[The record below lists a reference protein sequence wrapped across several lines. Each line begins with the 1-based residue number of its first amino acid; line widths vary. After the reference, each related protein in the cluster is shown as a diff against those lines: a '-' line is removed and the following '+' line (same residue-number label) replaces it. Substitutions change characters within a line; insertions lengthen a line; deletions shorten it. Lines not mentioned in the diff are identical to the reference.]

1 MIWIYIAIFLIIL
14 FFLFGY
20 IREIYTPKFTPSK
33 EIIKKVDEI
42 LKNPINVAIDL
53 LKKEV
58 KIARISD
65 KYYIYLHLAFLYM
78 EIGKFE
84 KALRLS
90 RSLIVGAYID
100 ESIRNRAIIL
110 VGEIY
115 LKLNRIKEGLEF
127 LLEHKIND
135 KNYYFLIAK
144 FYEQLKDYKN
154 SAYYYKKIIHNLEK
168 EQFSNILSK
177 LSISAIRNGELEIG
191 KKLISE
197 ASKVYENG
205 FLILARG
212 AYQFYNGNLNIAIE
226 LFKDGLIKSPNLYSY
241 IKDELKEAYFEVGNY
256 NEFLDFLR
264 NLENPIAKLDYIR
277 ILYNMG
283 EFEKARD
290 YFYENK
296 EIFLSNISLLSKA
309 YEIIKDEQ
317 IIKEILNISK
327 NLNFYK
333 CNSCNKEF
341 NNFYIEC
348 PNCYR
353 VGTLNVIYK
362 KTSKSLEDIK
372 SQIIEEYIEWEK

>member
-58 KIARISD
+58 KIARISE
-65 KYYIYLHLAFLYM
+65 KNYIYLHLAFLYM

-168 EQFSNILSK
+168 EQK
-177 LSISAIRNGELEIG
+177 
-191 KKLISE
+191 
-197 ASKVYENG
+197 
-205 FLILARG
+205 
-212 AYQFYNGNLNIAIE
+212 
-226 LFKDGLIKSPNLYSY
+226 
-241 IKDELKEAYFEVGNY
+241 
-256 NEFLDFLR
+256 FLDLCNFL
-264 NLENPIAKLDYIR
+264 
-277 ILYNMG
+277 
-283 EFEKARD
+283 
-290 YFYENK
+290 FY
-296 EIFLSNISLLSKA
+296 
-309 YEIIKDEQ
+309 
-317 IIKEILNISK
+317 
-327 NLNFYK
+327 
-333 CNSCNKEF
+333 
-341 NNFYIEC
+341 
-348 PNCYR
+348 
-353 VGTLNVIYK
+353 YK
-362 KTSKSLEDIK
+362 KT
-372 SQIIEEYIEWEK
+372 QNR

>member
-1 MIWIYIAIFLIIL
+1 MIWIYIAILLIIL

-33 EIIKKVDEI
+33 EIIKKVNEI
-42 LKNPINVAIDL
+42 LKNPVNVAIDL
-53 LKKEV
+53 LKEEV

-78 EIGKFE
+78 EIGKIE

-100 ESIRNRAIIL
+100 ETIRNRAIIL
-110 VGEIY
+110 VGELY
-115 LKLNRIKEGLEF
+115 LKLNKIKEGLEF

-154 SAYYYKKIIHNLEK
+154 SAYYYKKIINNLEK

-177 LSISAIRNGELEIG
+177 LSISAIRNGEFEIG
-191 KKLISE
+191 KKLIAE
-197 ASKVYENG
+197 ASKIYENG
-205 FLILARG
+205 FLVLARG
-212 AYQFYNGNLNIAIE
+212 IYQFYSGNLKNAIE
-226 LFKDGLIKSPNLYSY
+226 LLKDGLFKSPNLYSY

-256 NEFLDFLR
+256 NEFLEFLK

-296 EIFLSNISLLSKA
+296 EIFLSNISLLSRV

-333 CNSCNKEF
+333 CSSCNKEF
-341 NNFYIEC
+341 NSFYIEC

-353 VGTLNVIYK
+353 IGTLNVIYRK
-362 KTSKSLEDIK
+362 EPKLFEEMK
-372 SQIIEEYIEWEK
+372 SQIIEEYIE

>member
-1 MIWIYIAIFLIIL
+1 MIWIYIAILLIIL
-14 FFLFGY
+14 FFLFGFL
-20 IREIYTPKFTPSK
+20 REIYTPKFTPSK

-53 LKKEV
+53 LKEEV
-58 KIARISD
+58 KTSRISD
-65 KYYIYLHLAFLYM
+65 KYYIYLHLAFLYI
-78 EIGKFE
+78 EIGKIE

-100 ESIRNRAIIL
+100 ENIRNRAIIL

-154 SAYYYKKIIHNLEK
+154 SAYYYKKIINNLEK

-177 LSISAIRNGELEIG
+177 LSISAIRNGDLETGRKI
-191 KKLISE
+191 IAE
-197 ASKVYENG
+197 ASKIYENG

-212 AYQFYNGNLNIAIE
+212 IYQFYNGNLEIAIE

-241 IKDELKEAYFEVGNY
+241 IKDELKEAYFEFGNY
-256 NEFLDFLR
+256 NELLEFLK

-283 EFEKARD
+283 EFERARD

-296 EIFLSNISLLSKA
+296 EIFLYNISLLSKA

-327 NLNFYK
+327 SLNFYK
-333 CNSCNKEF
+333 CDSCNKEF
-341 NNFYIEC
+341 NSFYIEC

-353 VGTLNVIYK
+353 VGTLSVIYK
-362 KTSKSLEDIK
+362 KTSKSIEDIK
-372 SQIIEEYIEWEK
+372 FQIIEEYIE

>member
-1 MIWIYIAIFLIIL
+1 MIWIYIAILLIIL

-42 LKNPINVAIDL
+42 LKNPVNVAIDL
-53 LKKEV
+53 LKEEV

-65 KYYIYLHLAFLYM
+65 KYYIYLHLAFLY
-78 EIGKFE
+78 IDVGRIE

-100 ESIRNRAIIL
+100 ETIRNRAIIL
-110 VGEIY
+110 VGELY
-115 LKLNRIKEGLEF
+115 LKLNKIKEGLEF

-154 SAYYYKKIIHNLEK
+154 SAYYYKKIINNLEK

-191 KKLISE
+191 KKLIAE
-197 ASKVYENG
+197 ASKIYENG
-205 FLILARG
+205 FLVLARG
-212 AYQFYNGNLNIAIE
+212 TYQFYNGNLKTAID
-226 LFKDGLIKSPNLYSY
+226 LFKDGLLKSPNLYSY

-256 NEFLDFLR
+256 NEFLEFLK

-296 EIFLSNISLLSKA
+296 EIFLSNISLLSRV

-317 IIKEILNISK
+317 VIKEILNISK

-333 CNSCNKEF
+333 CSSCNKEF
-341 NNFYIEC
+341 NSFYIEC

-362 KTSKSLEDIK
+362 KAPKLFEEMK
-372 SQIIEEYIEWEK
+372 SQIIEEYIE

>member
-1 MIWIYIAIFLIIL
+1 MIWIYIALFLIIL

-33 EIIKKVDEI
+33 EIIKKVEQI

-53 LKKEV
+53 LKEEV
-58 KIARISD
+58 KSAKISD

-78 EIGKFE
+78 EIGKIE

-100 ESIRNRAIIL
+100 ESIKNRAIIL
-110 VGEIY
+110 VGELY

-127 LLEHKIND
+127 LLEHKIDD

-191 KKLISE
+191 KKLIAE
-197 ASKVYENG
+197 ASKIYEDG
-205 FLILARG
+205 FSILGMAI
-212 AYQFYNGNLNIAIE
+212 YQFYNGNFQRAIE
-226 LFKDGLIKSPNLYSY
+226 LFKEGLLKSPNLYSY
-241 IKDELKEAYFEVGNY
+241 VKDELKDAYFELGNY
-256 NEFLDFLR
+256 NEFLEFLK

-296 EIFLSNISLLSKA
+296 EIFISNISLLSRV

-317 IIKEILNISK
+317 IIREILNISK

-333 CNSCNKEF
+333 CSSCNKEF
-341 NNFYIEC
+341 NSFYIEC

-362 KTSKSLEDIK
+362 KTSKSFEDIK
-372 SQIIEEYIEWEK
+372 SQIIEEYIE